1 MNREKLSQMQWK
13 RVRVRPIARR
23 VDRFGVELEQID
35 DSWPITAIKPDRLGL
50 GWRKLKLMSFLRRTI
65 SKQNDSTL
73 PRANPP

>member
-35 DSWPITAIKPDRLGL
+35 DSWPITAIKTDRLGL
-50 GWRKLKLMSFLRRTI
+50 GWRKLKLMSFRRRTI

-73 PRANPP
+73 PRTNPP